1 MSMSKEEMQKSYNR
15 GMIDGIKLWGD
26 VCQVMENCDRCP
38 IALIAGAN
46 VTCAQ
51 FASKFPEKTC
61 SLMKEMREKDH
72 TYFDEYVTRFPN
84 CNMNVEDLS
93 FCACR
98 KAIFEGFTGCDNED
112 QDECI
117 RCWKQTYGGDVTVDP
132 SEYEQEEADEVIEN
146 DDEPLSEEEFDSLF

>member
-1 MSMSKEEMQKSYNR
+1 MSNEEMQKSYNR
-15 GMIDGIKLWGD
+15 GVIDGIKLWGD

-51 FASKFPEKTC
+51 FASKFPEKTV

-72 TYFDEYVTRFPN
+72 TYFNEYVTRFPN

-93 FCACR
+93 ECACR
-98 KAIFEGFTGCDNED
+98 KAVFEGYVGCENQD
-112 QDECI
+112 QEECI
-117 RCWKQTYGGDVTVDP
+117 RCWKESYVGDVTVPLD
-132 SEYEQEEADEVIEN
+132 EEDEN
-146 DDEPLSEEEFDSLF
+146 EEEIESDNNLF